1 MNTFIE
7 YSATWTIVILIF
19 IFIIYVVQA
28 IFLSKFNKLKNGYG
42 TAMGWVPIANIY
54 LLGKLTFNKIV
65 GLLLVVL
72 IFSTSTLTI
81 TINGVENKYK
91 LFPDDIN
98 AVVSKLLMLLIL
110 ELFIY
115 AIIKYIRIKKEIR
128 NSETKL

>member
-7 YSATWTIVILIF
+7 YSATWAIVILIL

-42 TAMGWVPIANIY
+42 TAMGLVPIANIY

-65 GLLLVVL
+65 GWLLVVL

-81 TINGVENKYK
+81 AQKNV
-91 LFPDDIN
+91 
-98 AVVSKLLMLLIL
+98 
-110 ELFIY
+110 
-115 AIIKYIRIKKEIR
+115 
-128 NSETKL
+128 

>member
-7 YSATWTIVILIF
+7 YSATWAIVILIL

-42 TAMGWVPIANIY
+42 TAMGLVPIANIY

-65 GLLLVVL
+65 GWLLVVL

-110 ELFIY
+110 GLFIY

>member
-1 MNTFIE
+1 MNMFIE
-7 YSATWTIVILIF
+7 YSSTWAIVILIL

-28 IFLSKFNKLKNGYG
+28 IFLSKFNKLKKGYG

-65 GLLLVVL
+65 GWILIGL
-72 IFSTSTLTI
+72 IFSTATLTI

-98 AVVSKLLMLLIL
+98 IIVSRLLALLIL
-110 ELFIY
+110 GLFIY
-115 AIIKYIRIKKEIR
+115 AIIKYIRIKNDRIFK
-128 NSETKL
+128 